1 MTQPSGTVFIVDDD
15 EGVRSSVTILL
26 ESSGLR
32 ARAFGAAADFLAQY
46 DPDQPGCLLLDMRM
60 PGMDGMELQRELVRR
75 HALLPVIFVTGH
87 GDVPMAVE
95 AMKNGAF
102 DFLQKPFGHAELLER
117 VRRALAADAEARADA
132 ARRDEIQRRYAT
144 LTPRER
150 EVMAMIVDG
159 RANKVIAIDLSLS
172 ERTVEIHRSRV
183 MEKMGTRSVA
193 HLVRLALALR
203 PAADPAADPAA

>member
-1 MTQPSGTVFIVDDD
+1 MTAGGTVFIVDDD
-15 EGVRSSVTILL
+15 EGVRSSLTILL

-32 ARAFGAAADFLAQY
+32 AEAYPSAPDFLARY
-46 DPDQPGCLLLDMRM
+46 HSDQPGCLVLDVRM
-60 PGMDGMELQRELVRR
+60 PGMDGMALQRELTAR
-75 HALLPVIFVTGH
+75 HALIPVIFVTGH
-87 GDVPMAVE
+87 GDVPLAVE

-102 DFLQKPFGHAELLER
+102 DFLQKPFRHEELLDR
-117 VRRALAADAEARADA
+117 VRRALAADEARADA
-132 ARRDEIQRRYAT
+132 AQRDDIQRRYAS

-193 HLVRLALALR
+193 HLVRLALALQSS
-203 PAADPAADPAA
+203 AG

>member
-1 MTQPSGTVFIVDDD
+1 MTAGGTVFIVDDD
-15 EGVRSSVTILL
+15 EGVRSSLTILL

-32 ARAFGAAADFLAQY
+32 AEAYASAAEFLAHYQA
-46 DPDQPGCLLLDMRM
+46 DQPGCLVLDVRM
-60 PGMDGMELQRELVRR
+60 PGMDGMALQRELTAR
-75 HALLPVIFVTGH
+75 HALIPVIFVTGH
-87 GDVPMAVE
+87 GDVPLAVE

-102 DFLQKPFGHAELLER
+102 DFLQKPFRHEDLLER
-117 VRRALAADAEARADA
+117 VRRALTADAEARADA
-132 ARRDEIQRRYAT
+132 AQRDDIQRRYAT

-159 RANKVIAIDLSLS
+159 RANKVIAIDLALS

-193 HLVRLALALR
+193 HLVRLALVLQS
-203 PAADPAADPAA
+203 PAA

>member
-1 MTQPSGTVFIVDDD
+1 MTNHGTVYIVDDD
-15 EGVRSSVTILL
+15 EGVRSSLSILL
-26 ESSGLR
+26 ESAGHR
-32 ARAFGAAADFLAQY
+32 ARTFASAREFLDQYAA
-46 DPDQPGCLLLDMRM
+46 DQPGCLLLDLRM
-60 PGMDGMELQRELVRR
+60 PGMDGMELHRELVAR

-102 DFLQKPFGHAELLER
+102 DFLQKPFGHADLLAR
-117 VRRALAADAEARADA
+117 VERALAADAEARADA
-132 ARRDEIQRRYAT
+132 ARRDDIQRRYAT

-159 RANKVIAIDLSLS
+159 RANKVIAIDLALS

-203 PAADPAADPAA
+203 PGAADPA

>member
-1 MTQPSGTVFIVDDD
+1 MSNSGTVFIVDDD
-15 EGVRSSVTILL
+15 EDVRSSLSLLL
-26 ESSGLR
+26 ESSGYR
-32 ARAFGAAADFLAQY
+32 AAACGSAQEFLERYA
-46 DPDQPGCLLLDMRM
+46 PEQPGCLLLDLRM
-60 PGMDGMELQRELVRR
+60 PGMDGMALQRELTNR
-75 HALLPVIFVTGH
+75 HALLPILFITGH

-117 VRRALAADAEARADA
+117 VQRALAADAEARSDA
-132 ARRDEIQRRYAT
+132 ARRDEVQRRYAT

-159 RANKVIAIDLSLS
+159 RANKVIAIDLGLS

-193 HLVRLALALR
+193 HLVRLAIALR
-203 PAADPAADPAA
+203 PLADAG